1 MKLPHPKYLQGTKGR
16 HFWILLGRVSSCV
29 AVGQTNEIPG
39 GRRAGQQY
47 GHSGKR
53 TAEQDE
59 ISAGSDRASVLAAK
73 S

>member
-1 MKLPHPKYLQGTKGR
+1 MGSPLCLRMTEVWP
-16 HFWILLGRVSSCV
+16 WMCLLLTS
-29 AVGQTNEIPG
+29 NHLLPG